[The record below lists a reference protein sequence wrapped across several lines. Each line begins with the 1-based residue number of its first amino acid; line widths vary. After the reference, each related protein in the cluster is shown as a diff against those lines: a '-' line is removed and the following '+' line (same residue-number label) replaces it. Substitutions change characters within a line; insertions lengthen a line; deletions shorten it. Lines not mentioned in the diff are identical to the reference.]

1 MPSFLEPVFE
11 FLFKYRPIVFENG
24 RFALDASRPA
34 SMAVLAALALGALAL
49 VTYARAPRGLAR
61 RDAIALGVLRTVALL
76 LVAFCLL
83 RPVMVLSTAV
93 PQRNV
98 LGILVDDSRS
108 MQIADADG
116 KRRSAFVRRALGGP
130 DSTLLKAL
138 SERFLVR
145 LFRFDGSLARIASV
159 CDLEFAGDQTR
170 LLSAV
175 DGARQDLAT
184 APLAGLVLITDGADN
199 DLTTDRST
207 PFSFGRRELPVY
219 TVGVG
224 KEQLGRDLELS
235 RVDGPRAVLKG
246 ASLGM
251 NVTVRQRGYDGT
263 TVQIVVEDSGRIVA
277 SHDVALARDR
287 ELTTTRVFVPT
298 AAAGA
303 RQLEFRVAAR
313 PDEMV
318 AENNAREALVVV
330 SDRREK
336 ILYIEGEPRFEL
348 KFIRRAVADDENLQL
363 VTLQRTAEKK
373 FLRLSVDDSLELV
386 DGFPRTRDE
395 LFNYRGIILGSIEA
409 SSFTGDQLRMIAD
422 FVSERGGG
430 LLMLGGR
437 RSFAEGGYAETPLAE
452 ALPVILEPPAAA
464 DSFFAEVA
472 ARPTPAGSAHA
483 AMQIA
488 GSERE
493 SAARWTSL
501 PPLTTVNRVRRLKPG
516 ATTLLQGSGA
526 EVSDVLPLLSFQR
539 FGRGKAVAFP
549 VQDSWMWQMHASMSL
564 EDQTYETFWRQ
575 MLRWLVSG
583 VPDRVELLSAAEVDA
598 TGQEATVRAEVRD
611 RAYLGVN
618 DAQVTARITSPTGD
632 DVALPLEWT
641 GERDGEYAARFT
653 PPGDGLYHVQVT
665 ARTARDTLVGSP
677 TFFRSAKPNDEY
689 FDAGMRAPL
698 LKRIAEETGGR
709 FYTPATIAA
718 LPRDIVYSAR
728 GTTVLQRLDLWD
740 MPIVFL
746 MFVLLVGTEWGY
758 RRARGLP

>member
-24 RFALDASRPA
+24 RFALDASRPV
-34 SMAVLAALALGALAL
+34 SMLVLAALVLAAIAL
-49 VTYARAPRGLAR
+49 VTYGRPQQTLAR
-61 RDAIALGVLRTVALL
+61 RDRVVLGALRAAALL

-83 RPVMVLSTAV
+83 RPVIVLATAV

-108 MQIADADG
+108 MQIADMDG
-116 KRRSAFVRRALGGP
+116 KRRSEFVRRTFGGP

-145 LFRFDGSLARIASV
+145 LFRFDGALERITSV
-159 CDLEFAGDQTR
+159 CDLDFGGDQTR
-170 LLSAV
+170 VVAAV
-175 DGARQDLAT
+175 EGARQELST
-184 APLAGLVLITDGADN
+184 APLAGLVLVTDGADN
-199 DLTTDRST
+199 GAATIRSA
-207 PFSFGRRELPVY
+207 PLSFGGRTLPVY

-224 KEQLGRDLELS
+224 KERLPRDIELT

-246 ASLGM
+246 AALAM
-251 NVTVRQRGYDGT
+251 DVTLRQEGYDGT

-277 SHDVALARDR
+277 THEVALARDR

-298 AAAGA
+298 TEAGA
-303 RQLEFRVAAR
+303 RQLEFRVATR

-318 AENNAREALVVV
+318 TQNNEREALVVV

-348 KFIRRAVADDENLQL
+348 KFIRRAVAEDENLQL

-395 LFNYRGIILGSIEA
+395 LFGYRGIILGSIEA

-452 ALPVILEPPAAA
+452 ALPVVLEPRADA
-464 DSFFAEVA
+464 DSFYAELP

-488 GSERE
+488 ASERE
-493 SAARWTSL
+493 SAARWTTL
-501 PPLTTVNRVRRLKPG
+501 PPLTTVNYVRRLKPG
-516 ATTLLQGSGA
+516 ATALLQGSSADVA
-526 EVSDVLPLLSFQR
+526 EPLPMLSFQR
-539 FGRGKAVAFP
+539 FGRGKAIAFP
-549 VQDSWMWQMHASMSL
+549 VQDSWLWQMHASIPV
-564 EDQTYETFWRQ
+564 EDLTYETFWRQ
-575 MLRWLVSG
+575 LLRWLVSG

-598 TGQEATVRAEVRD
+598 TGQEATVRADVRD
-611 RAYLGVN
+611 HAYLGVN
-618 DAQVTARITSPTGD
+618 DAQVAARITSPTGEEVD
-632 DVALPLEWT
+632 LPLEWT
-641 GERDGEYAARFT
+641 GERDGEYSARFT
-653 PPGDGLYHVQVT
+653 PPGDGLYRVRVT
-665 ARTARDTLVGSP
+665 ARTARDTLAGTP
-677 TFFRSAKPNDEY
+677 TFFRAAKPSDEF

-718 LPRDIVYSAR
+718 LPKDIVYSAR

-746 MFVLLVGTEWGY
+746 FLLLLVATEWGW